1 MVFEDKVIHANGN
14 DFTCWFEGEGDKDV
28 VFIHGEIHGKAYWEP
43 QIREFMK
50 DHRCLAYDRRGHHG
64 SDGATYGFSVE
75 NQTRDLRALVDHFG
89 MTRPRIVALAFGTT
103 IAANFANQNP
113 ERVEAMIIGA
123 WGELHDA
130 LSYLERWEVAGRR
143 SAEAVEVGGKEALV
157 ELLRREGGKT
167 IYMVIPPEGDPMRE
181 PVIDLM
187 ASHSASHYR
196 SGMLE
201 VASSVPD
208 IVTRFEKLDIP
219 VLGICG
225 ADDPFKD
232 EPEMLSGMKN
242 FREASQIKDGGRF
255 AHWQQP
261 EVFNRAARDFFD
273 HGHVY

>member
-1 MVFEDKVIHANGN
+1 MPFENRIARANGN
-14 DFTCWFEGEGDKDV
+14 DFSCWFEGAGDKDI

-43 QIREFMK
+43 QILEFMR

-64 SDGATYGFSVE
+64 SDNSTFGYSVE
-75 NQTRDLRALVDHFG
+75 NQTRDLRALLDHFG
-89 MTRPRIVALAFGTT
+89 MQRPRFVALAFGTT

-113 ERVEAMIIGA
+113 ERVESMLIGA
-123 WGELHDA
+123 WSELHDA

-143 SAEAVEVGGKEALV
+143 SAATLEAGGKKALV

-167 IYMVIPPEGDPMRE
+167 MYMVIPPEGDPMRE
-181 PVIDLM
+181 PAIELM
-187 ASHSASHYR
+187 ASHSAAHYR

-208 IVTRFEKLDIP
+208 LIPRFEKLDIP

-232 EPEMLSGMKN
+232 NPEVLAGMRN
-242 FREASQIKDGGRF
+242 FREAGLIEGGGRF
-255 AHWQQP
+255 VHWQQP
-261 EVFNRAARDFFD
+261 ETFNSIAREFLD
-273 HGHVY
+273 HGRVR

>member
-1 MVFEDKVIHANGN
+1 MAFENKVVHANGN
-14 DFTCWFEGEGDKDV
+14 DFSCWFEGKGDKDIV
-28 VFIHGEIHGKAYWEP
+28 LIHGEIHGKAYWEP

-64 SDGATYGFSVE
+64 SDTAAFGFSVE
-75 NQTRDLRALVDHFG
+75 NQTRDLRALLDHFG
-89 MTRPRIVALAFGTT
+89 MRRPRIVALAFGST

-113 ERVEAMIIGA
+113 DRVESMVIGA

-130 LSYLERWEVAGRR
+130 LSYLQRWEVAGRL
-143 SAEAVEVGGKEALV
+143 SAEAFEAGGKPALV
-157 ELLRREGGKT
+157 DLLRREGGKT
-167 IYMVIPPEGDPMRE
+167 MYMVIPPEGDPLRE

-187 ASHSASHYR
+187 ASHSAAHYR

-208 IVTRFEKLDIP
+208 LVSRFEQLDLP

-232 EPEMLSGMKN
+232 EPEMLSRMKN
-242 FREASQIKDGGRF
+242 FREASMIEGGGRF

-261 EVFNRAARDFFD
+261 GVFNRVARDFFES
-273 HGHVY
+273 GRVR